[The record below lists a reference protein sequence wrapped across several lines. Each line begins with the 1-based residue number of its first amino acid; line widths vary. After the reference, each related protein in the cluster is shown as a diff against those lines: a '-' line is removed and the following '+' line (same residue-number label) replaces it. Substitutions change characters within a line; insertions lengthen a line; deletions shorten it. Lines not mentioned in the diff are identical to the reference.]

1 MRPSASIQCRP
12 TLAFSKKSLSSSSL
26 ARSVCSV
33 WRRSETSRNTS
44 TLPATVPSAARTG
57 AALSSIGHSVPS
69 RPIRMV
75 WLARPTIAPS
85 RSARRAGLSTG
96 CRVSS
101 LTMRKISSSARPL
114 RGVARPAGEV
124 LGDRVQRDDPGRG
137 VGHDDAV
144 ADRLQRGA
152 QPLGFEA
159 MAFTRAAQRVGAG
172 ADQPA
177 GGGEDQDADD
187 VRGLEPDGLDARD
200 EEEAGGD
207 GGAQRRWPAGRAAA
221 RRTRRPP

>member
-33 WRRSETSRNTS
+33 RRRSDTSRNTS
-44 TLPATVPSAARTG
+44 TLPATAPSAPRTG

-75 WLARPTIAPS
+75 WLARPTMAPS
-85 RSARRAGLSTG
+85 RSARSGRVVDRLARVLVDDAEDLVERAAGG
-96 CRVSS
+96 V
-101 LTMRKISSSARPL
+101 
-114 RGVARPAGEV
+114 VARPAGEA
-124 LGDRVQRDDPGRG
+124 LGDGVQRHDPGGG
-137 VGHDDAV
+137 VGHDHAV
-144 ADRLQRGA
+144 ADRLQRRA
-152 QPLGFEA
+152 QPLGLEA
-159 MAFTRAAQRVGAG
+159 MLLTRAAQRVGAG

-187 VRGLEPDGLDARD
+187 VDRLEPDGLDARD
-200 EEEAGGD
+200 EDE
-207 GGAQRRWPAGRAAA
+207 A
-221 RRTRRPP
+221 RR